1 MRTGADEWRLR
12 GWLVAELRQARGI
25 SQKVLAKAVGCSRSA
40 VAMWESKNQ
49 RPSPQHL
56 LRLASSLD
64 VSPLDLVELLDID
77 WTLKILR
84 RFLGFTQAQVA
95 RALKVAVSTYCDV
108 ETGRQVL
115 PDRWVPI
122 LESLFN
128 TDEHTVRNSAPLKK
142 AKKR

>member
-1 MRTGADEWRLR
+1 
-12 GWLVAELRQARGI
+12 
-25 SQKVLAKAVGCSRSA
+25 
-40 VAMWESKNQ
+40 MWESKNQ

-64 VSPLDLVELLDID
+64 VSPLDLVELLDTD

-122 LESLFN
+122 LEALFN